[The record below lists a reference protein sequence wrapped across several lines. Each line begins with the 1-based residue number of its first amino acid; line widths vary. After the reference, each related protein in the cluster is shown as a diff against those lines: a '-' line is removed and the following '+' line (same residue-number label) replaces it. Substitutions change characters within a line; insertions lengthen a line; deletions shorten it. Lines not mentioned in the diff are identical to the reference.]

1 MAIKNILVAYNG
13 SKASDAAV
21 RMGLL
26 MARKYDAHLTGVL
39 AHGMP
44 QVLSSAGPWLT
55 ERLSE
60 QLNDIIQR
68 TKSEIYE
75 GISAKFNGL
84 IAASDRTEMC
94 HWYDIYGSAD
104 ATIAEIARRFDI
116 TLMGEFTPV
125 PGEEQVMLR
134 PDMVALQSGRPV
146 MIVPAD
152 YEVAK
157 LQEHAVLAWDGKRA
171 AARALSDAMLI
182 LETKSLVTVLT
193 IGHDGP
199 ERDIT
204 GVNISAHLDRH
215 GIKTEFVKLPRK
227 GSIGT
232 MITDF
237 CRESNAGLLVMG
249 AYEHS
254 KFSEDLLGGV
264 TNDVLKKTTIPVL
277 MSH

>member
-44 QVLSSAGPWLT
+44 QILSSAGPWLT

-60 QLNDIIQR
+60 QLGDIIER
-68 TKSEIYE
+68 TKSEIYG
-75 GISAKFNGL
+75 GISARFNEL
-84 IAASDRTEMC
+84 IAASDRTEKC

-104 ATIAEIARRFDI
+104 KTIAEIARRFDI

-125 PGEEQVMLR
+125 PGEEQLMLR
-134 PDMVALQSGRPV
+134 PDIVALQSGRPV
-146 MIVPAD
+146 LIVPSD
-152 YEVAK
+152 YEVAE
-157 LQEHAVLAWDGKRA
+157 LQESAVLAWDGKRA

-182 LETKSLVTVLT
+182 LETKTLVTVLT
-193 IGHDGP
+193 IGEDGP

-215 GIKTEFVKLPRK
+215 GIPTEFVKLPRK
-227 GSIGT
+227 GSVGT

-237 CRESNAGLLVMG
+237 CRERDAGLLVLG

-264 TNDVLKKTTIPVL
+264 TNDVLKTATIPVL

>member
-26 MARKYDAHLTGVL
+26 MAGKYDAHLTGVL

-60 QLNDIIQR
+60 QLSEIIER
-68 TKSEIYE
+68 TKAEIYE
-75 GISAKFNGL
+75 GISARFNEL
-84 IAASDRTEMC
+84 AAASNRTGKC
-94 HWYDIYGSAD
+94 HWHDIYGSAD

-116 TLMGEFTPV
+116 TLIGEFSV
-125 PGEEQVMLR
+125 IPGEEQVMLR
-134 PDMVALQSGRPV
+134 PDIVALQSGRPV

-152 YEVAK
+152 YEVAE

-182 LETKSLVTVLT
+182 LETKTLVTVLT

-199 ERDIT
+199 EREIT

-215 GIKTEFVKLPRK
+215 GIKTEFVKLPRN
-227 GSIGT
+227 GSVGT
-232 MITDF
+232 MITGF
-237 CRESNAGLLVMG
+237 CRERDVGLLVMG

-254 KFSEDLLGGV
+254 KFSEDLIGGV
-264 TNDVLKKTTIPVL
+264 TNDVLKTTTVPVL

>member
-1 MAIKNILVAYNG
+1 MAIKNILVAFNG
-13 SKASDAAV
+13 SKASNAAV
-21 RMGLL
+21 RLGLL
-26 MARKYDAHLTGVL
+26 MAHKYDAHLTGVL

-55 ERLSE
+55 EKLSK

-75 GISAKFNGL
+75 GISASFNEL
-84 IAASDRTEMC
+84 TAASNRMEKC

-116 TLMGEFTPV
+116 TLMGEFAAV
-125 PGEEQVMLR
+125 PGEEQLMLR
-134 PDMVALQSGRPV
+134 PDIVALQSGRPV
-146 MIVPAD
+146 LIVPAD
-152 YEVAK
+152 YEVAELK
-157 LQEHAVLAWDGKRA
+157 EHAVLAWDGKRA

-193 IGHDGP
+193 IGEDGP
-199 ERDIT
+199 EREIT

-215 GIKTEFVKLPRK
+215 GIKTEFVKLSHK
-227 GSIGT
+227 GPVGK

-237 CRESNAGLLVMG
+237 CGERGAGLLVMG

-264 TNDVLKKTTIPVL
+264 TNDVLETTTIPVL